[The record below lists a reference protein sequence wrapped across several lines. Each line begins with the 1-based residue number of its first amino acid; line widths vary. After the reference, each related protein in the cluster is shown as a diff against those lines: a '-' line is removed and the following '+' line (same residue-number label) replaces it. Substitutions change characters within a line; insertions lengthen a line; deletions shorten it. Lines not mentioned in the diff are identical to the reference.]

1 MEKKR
6 MSDTTKWEI
15 YYSIRDDIS
24 MLLCAIGDLCDK
36 YGLTKEYD
44 SLHNELAKKPV
55 ELDHLV
61 RDEIIFVQRDINEA

>member
-1 MEKKR
+1 MI
-6 MSDTTKWEI
+6 T
-15 YYSIRDDIS
+15 
-24 MLLCAIGDLCDK
+24 